1 MALTQVPAFADTEAC
16 IADVLLAELVGV
28 AVYGELPPEP
38 SFPCVRLVRVGG
50 GPVATLPTYL
60 DAALVQCDV
69 FADSKGQGRSVADAT
84 RGVLAALSNTST
96 AHGLIAAVR
105 LGSFTYT
112 PETAFTPPKARYRFD
127 FTCWTRVATPAAL

>member
-1 MALTQVPAFADTEAC
+1 MALAQVPTFSDTEAC
-16 IADVLLAELVGV
+16 LADVLRAELSC
-28 AVYGELPPEP
+28 AVYGELPADPV
-38 SFPCVRLVRVGG
+38 FPCVRLVRVGG
-50 GPVATLPTYL
+50 SPVATLPTYL

-69 FADSKGQGRSVADAT
+69 FADSKGQGRSVADAA

-127 FTCWTRVATPAAL
+127 LTCWTRVATPATP